1 MEGQQY
7 IYVRQ
12 PLGTKCYCAWY
23 ILQYENHLKIRLVE
37 IVLLWWLFF
46 YLNLHFLGHIAP
58 SLILVHF
65 IFRFFGSH
73 YTLSLFIFR
82 VVFVSAFGSGS
93 QRVSDTGAGISSY
106 FFCRNLVVKQVAL
119 MVMLTRASRFLG
131 TMWYYYSLLLTFTSI
146 TFFHYI
152 SGMFASCNAPGAVLG
167 GRGRQGKN
175 RRKDC
180 EQPLRTD
187 CLKYKQLDIIVEF
200 LLEHCKELVRQVL
213 AVCSTHHLQ

>member
-1 MEGQQY
+1 M
-7 IYVRQ
+7 IS
-12 PLGTKCYCAWY
+12 CWDFF
-23 ILQYENHLKIRLVE
+23 
-37 IVLLWWLFF
+37 VL
-46 YLNLHFLGHIAP
+46 
-58 SLILVHF
+58 
-65 IFRFFGSH
+65 
-73 YTLSLFIFR
+73 
-82 VVFVSAFGSGS
+82 
-93 QRVSDTGAGISSY
+93 
-106 FFCRNLVVKQVAL
+106 FCRNLVVKQVAL

-200 LLEHCKELVRQVL
+200 LLEHCKELVRQVP
-213 AVCSTHHLQ
+213 AVCSSHHLQKLYLCGLGVLCAGSSSGGSATWSRPSTASPSG